1 MTNLILLGGVFLLFY
16 MFETLLPQMSG
27 GAFKRKHDLSNLGLG
42 VINLLLS
49 RYFALII
56 TLTLMKNLQIS
67 GAVYYLQ
74 LNEKAALILGV
85 IALDSINYWWH
96 RFLHRVPLLMRFHTV
111 HHTDTL
117 LDVSSALRF
126 HFVEVLAGH
135 LFRIP
140 FILILGLPLS
150 SIILYD
156 IIFNINVYF
165 HHSNIR
171 INRRLDIAL
180 SKFIVT
186 PYIHRIHHSTKW
198 REANSNFSSFLLLW
212 DRLFNTFTP
221 QGEVSTPRYGIPGYT
236 EEKYQTLLYMI
247 RQPFTR

>member
-1 MTNLILLGGVFLLFY
+1 MTNLILLGGVFLILY
-16 MFETLLPQMSG
+16 ILETSLPQMRG
-27 GAFKRKHDLSNLGLG
+27 VTPKKKHDLSNLGMG
-42 VINLLLS
+42 AINLLLS
-49 RYFALII
+49 RYLALVI
-56 TLTLMKNLQIS
+56 TLTLVEKLQS
-67 GAVYYLQ
+67 RGALHYLE
-74 LNEKAALILGV
+74 LSSRTVLILGV
-85 IALDSINYWWH
+85 IALDCINYWWH
-96 RFLHRVPLLMRFHTV
+96 RLLHRVPLLMRFHTV

-135 LFRIP
+135 LFKIP
-140 FILILGLPLS
+140 FILLLGLPLR

-180 SKFIVT
+180 SSFIVT

-198 REANSNFSSFLLLW
+198 RETNSNFSSFLLLW
-212 DRLFNTFTP
+212 DRLFKTFTP

-236 EEKYQTLLYMI
+236 EEKYQNFFYMI